1 MGALEEDLPQKSG
14 EAAVEEQVLTRIQVR
29 EAMAKLGREEQEILL
44 LRYVNELSA
53 AVIGELLGISRF
65 AAHRRIQGAVRR
77 FKEAMEP

>member
-1 MGALEEDLPQKSG
+1 M
-14 EAAVEEQVLTRIQVR
+14 EEQVLTRIQVR

>member
-1 MGALEEDLPQKSG
+1 
-14 EAAVEEQVLTRIQVR
+14 
-29 EAMAKLGREEQEILL
+29 MAKLGREEQEILL